1 MEPIYYPFFYF
12 IEIGCLNEILSF
24 ILIKCHL
31 HTILNNNIYILFE
44 SLIIA
49 LFFKKIGLFK
59 RSKFLYT
66 CIALSF
72 ILFWIFQMLQLRKF
86 ENFYLYFRIY
96 YSIIIV
102 FMSISTI
109 NNLLIVETKNLLRN
123 ANFIICTG
131 FVIYF
136 TYCAIIYT
144 FWLYGLSKTDEF
156 RILIVKILAY
166 VNLFCNLIYA
176 FALIWIP
183 RHRPSILLS
192 SLPA

>member
-1 MEPIYYPFFYF
+1 MDESYYPFLYF

-24 ILIKCHL
+24 ILIKTHH
-31 HTILNNNIYILFE
+31 HTVLNNNVYILLE
-44 SLIIA
+44 SLIITW
-49 LFFKKIGLFK
+49 FFKRIGLFK
-59 RSKFLYT
+59 RSETLF
-66 CIALSF
+66 IGIIISF
-72 ILFWIFQMLQLRKF
+72 IIFWTFQMLQLRNL

-96 YSIIIV
+96 YSIVIV
-102 FMSISTI
+102 FMSIATI
-109 NNLLIVETKNLLRN
+109 NKIMIVANKNLLKN
-123 ANFIICTG
+123 ATFIICTG

-156 RILIVKILAY
+156 RILILKILAY
-166 VNLFCNLIYA
+166 INLFCNLIYA
-176 FALIWIP
+176 IALIWIP